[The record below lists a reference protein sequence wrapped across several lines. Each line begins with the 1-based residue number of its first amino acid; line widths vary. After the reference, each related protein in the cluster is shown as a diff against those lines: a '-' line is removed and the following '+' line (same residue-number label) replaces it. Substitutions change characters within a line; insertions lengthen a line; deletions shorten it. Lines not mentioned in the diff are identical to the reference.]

1 MIIVIAKKHKNGQ
14 EPMVIAASF
23 RDNSHLYDNSICAQ
37 IRQASRHLFEADDYS
52 VAERTVLLVESA
64 EKRVQRGR
72 RRDFAQRPGNTESNI
87 TRDVGIQERLPQRFD
102 GSLTILDQ
110 GPTRPTL
117 CLRIAESRNNLSQKG
132 RILSLAG
139 SSYRLLDHWDGGV
152 FPDQF
157 AQVTRKFGIINLA
170 HEASSFHPTGG

>member
-1 MIIVIAKKHKNGQ
+1 MIIVIFKKHKNGQ

-23 RDNSHLYDNSICAQ
+23 RDNSHLYDSSIYAQ
-37 IRQASRHLFEADDYS
+37 IRQASRHLFEAKNYS
-52 VAERTVLLVESA
+52 VTERTVLLVESA
-64 EKRVQRGR
+64 EKRGRRGR
-72 RRDFAQRPGNTESNI
+72 RRDLAQRPGNAESNI
-87 TRDVGIQERLPQRFD
+87 TQDVGIQERLLQSFD
-102 GSLTILDQ
+102 GSLTIFAQ
-110 GPTRPTL
+110 GPARPTL

-157 AQVTRKFGIINLA
+157 A
-170 HEASSFHPTGG
+170 